1 MQFGRVDLCQEDVL
15 RIKYP
20 VLLLILLFPI
30 IAHSQSTLNF
40 PRAFTPDDLKS
51 TGFAVVN
58 PGTTAAA
65 VTFTL
70 YGASGA
76 VAGTS
81 AQTIPQAGQLALLG
95 SQLFPSATQPGWVQ
109 VTSNIAGL
117 QGFWVGGDFAT
128 FTDGA
133 DSAPTSNDLV
143 FPLVTNTTEL
153 NIANTGAGSNSVT
166 IRIFGADGTELAAAA
181 SRTIAPNGVLQSQAT
196 ALFPAA
202 NLDNA
207 RYVRVTGAAG
217 LSGTAVINGFIVS
230 EWGVTNAISVASAGT
245 EANFP
250 HVVSGVGG
258 GGNYTTVI
266 GVTNLAAAAQTV
278 SITFTPLT
286 GSPTTISR
294 TVAASGSLRDTAQNL
309 FSFPAAFQDGW
320 VRVAGTASLTAF
332 VDYADSVAGGS
343 AVVPVQTA
351 PRTNLMFAHIADL
364 DPWLTGLALLN
375 TTTANAT
382 VSVYAMNPGGTL
394 IGGAGSVPTA
404 QFTLNAGAKTAKLLK
419 DLIPQTQQRLNDGG
433 FIFITSTQPLFGIE
447 LFFTRNLRILANVA
461 AGSGTGFTPPGGSGP
476 VTLTSVSPTRAAIG
490 TTITLTGSGFNST
503 PANNLV
509 IFSAATGTVQAA
521 ASTASST
528 SLTVTIPN
536 GAITGPMLVQA
547 NGQTSTA
554 VIVEIL
560 ATTTSLLPG
569 STVTVNGSATTA
581 GVDIYVP
588 TAAGT
593 LNATLIGIGDPNTS
607 FAYGGTSVEIA
618 RGQTKQ
624 LLLSGTGLSSG
635 TSVAISGD
643 GITLGIAQ
651 FQSGFVFVNITVAAS
666 ATAGARN
673 VIVTNS
679 NLDMSILSGGLFVR

>member
-1 MQFGRVDLCQEDVL
+1 M
-15 RIKYP
+15 I
-20 VLLLILLFPI
+20 
-30 IAHSQSTLNF
+30 
-40 PRAFTPDDLKS
+40 
-51 TGFAVVN
+51 
-58 PGTTAAA
+58 
-65 VTFTL
+65 
-70 YGASGA
+70 
-76 VAGTS
+76 
-81 AQTIPQAGQLALLG
+81 
-95 SQLFPSATQPGWVQ
+95 
-109 VTSNIAGL
+109 
-117 QGFWVGGDFAT
+117 
-128 FTDGA
+128 
-133 DSAPTSNDLV
+133 

-153 NIANTGAGSNSVT
+153 NIANTGTGSNSVT
-166 IRIFGADGTELAAAA
+166 IRIFGSDGTELAAAA

-217 LSGTAVINGFIVS
+217 LSGTAVISGFIVS

-294 TVAASGSLRDTAQNL
+294 SIAANGSLRDTAQNL

-394 IGGAGSVPTA
+394 IGGAGNVPTA

-490 TTITLTGSGFNST
+490 TTITLAGSGFNST
-503 PANNLV
+503 PANNVV
-509 IFSAATGTVQAA
+509 IFSAATGTVQGT

-528 SLTVTIPN
+528 SLAVTIPN

-547 NGQTSTA
+547 NGQTSTS

-569 STVTVNGSATTA
+569 STVTVNGSATTT

-588 TAAGT
+588 TTTGTVNAA
-593 LNATLIGIGDPNTS
+593 LIGIGDPNTPI
-607 FAYGGTSVEIA
+607 AYGGTSVEIA

-624 LLLSGTGLSSG
+624 VLLNGTGLSTANGS
-635 TSVAISGD
+635 TVAISGD
-643 GITLGIAQ
+643 GITLGVPQ
-651 FQSGFVFVNITVAAS
+651 FQSGFIFINITVAAS
-666 ATAGARN
+666 ATTGARN